1 MVDEIFQ
8 RDGRI
13 TGVLFV
19 DFGEFPI
26 VFGAAIGWLVSRWRR
41 RDPAERTA
49 LAEVTGGADDE
60 PAPTD
65 PAPTDPVPTDS
76 VPAVPDVP
84 APADAEP
91 AAVGTP
97 IRAG

>member
-26 VFGAAIGWLVSRWRR
+26 VFGAAIGWHLG
-41 RDPAERTA
+41 ERCLEPRA
-49 LAEVTGGADDE
+49 LTRTRGFRQIVFFSHCCERCSTF
-60 PAPTD
+60 
-65 PAPTDPVPTDS
+65 
-76 VPAVPDVP
+76 
-84 APADAEP
+84 
-91 AAVGTP
+91 
-97 IRAG
+97 R